1 MHKLLRFLSV
11 LLFLVVG
18 LFLVSIANAENS
30 FSWVT
35 SPLSFQKG
43 LDTTATPSSLNNNI
57 DCQKQDVNTCSIPAN
72 YGAATY
78 NGTVRLNGTANYWP
92 VISYVDNK
100 QHFLPI
106 PNSSTFIS
114 YTTEPPY
121 GFYLY
126 FNYNFASSITKV
138 DVFGGGIQY
147 KVNRAPDGKL
157 ADRANH
163 RLAADYTSMNFSQ
176 NGQWMVMSMPNVAM
190 LRVNLQTFEVLPF
203 GNGFNYTIGVDPA
216 IRTTIS
222 NDGRYAAV
230 SSQGFSSFKIYDLV
244 TCETVPDTINGP
256 VSCQSRDLKTFLGQ
270 QLPGYSFSSNLKF
283 ISNDALTAYATY
295 FVGSARKTA
304 MVTVGASTSISN
316 QIEILGMGESF
327 ISGEGAFDY
336 QGGTDTK
343 DNKCH
348 LSLISY
354 PYLIGKDLSF
364 NSYKSVACSGAL
376 TEDITNASDSYKGQA
391 QNRKTERKQ
400 RKELEIDSIFAS
412 FKPGYINQSDFVS
425 RYQPKVMLISVGGND
440 IGFSK
445 IVTKCGVPWELATCY
460 SSYEDRLELV
470 REINNRLFPK
480 LVQTYQIIK
489 NSGAPDAR
497 IYVIGYPQIA
507 KPGGNCALNVHLR
520 KEEIVFS
527 KQLISY
533 LNSVIKLAT
542 SKAGVF
548 YVDTEDALNDHRL
561 CEAKG
566 GSVAVNGLTLGYD
579 LPTKFGPIGTESYHP
594 NDLGH
599 QLLEN
604 KILKATHNLTDSMPV
619 ANLGAVPPLENGQ
632 EILNAPQ
639 SGRTVYPGQHADSL
653 TDEILF
659 IQSPANININ
669 GAQYSLKPSASY
681 RIELHSNPVVLG
693 NYLTDTGGNLNAQIQ
708 LPANI
713 SPGSHTLHIY
723 GTNVA
728 GEAVDIYKTV
738 YVAVSD
744 DDYNGNGIPNSSDP
758 CVFVDALGIDYD
770 QDGIDDVCDGIISEA
785 PPATPAPVVNTP
797 STQPPS
803 DTSSDPAPKQSDS
816 SGNTTTSPSDE
827 LSQIFSSPSFSPV
840 VVSQSSSA
848 PQTSNTS
855 FPRESQPVD
864 LIDQPAALSQDKAGK
879 VLADTKVKEPST
891 PSENSR
897 AAAVIVGGIILLLGS
912 LSLLFGLKRK

>member
-1 MHKLLRFLSV
+1 MHKLVGFPSV

-126 FNYNFASSITKV
+126 FNYNFTSSITKV

-157 ADRANH
+157 ADKTNH
-163 RLAADYTSMNFSQ
+163 RLAADYNSMNFSQ
-176 NGQWMVMSMPNVAM
+176 NGRWMVMSMPNVTM

-222 NDGRYAAV
+222 NAGRYAAV
-230 SSQGFSSFKIYDLV
+230 SSQGFSSFKIYDLA
-244 TCETVPDTINGP
+244 TCGTVPDTINGP
-256 VSCQSRDLKTFLGQ
+256 VSCQSRDLKTFLSQ

-283 ISNDALTAYATY
+283 ISNDTLSAYSTY
-295 FVGSARKTA
+295 FVGSIRKTA
-304 MVTVGASTSISN
+304 KVSIGASTGLSN
-316 QIEILGMGESF
+316 QIELLGMGESF

-343 DNKCH
+343 HNKCH

-354 PYLIGKDLSF
+354 PYLIGKDLNF
-364 NSYKSVACSGAL
+364 NSYKSIACSGAY
-376 TEDITNASDSYKGQA
+376 TDDITNSAISYHGQA
-391 QNRKTERKQ
+391 QNKKIERRERTDQ
-400 RKELEIDSIFAS
+400 EIDSIFVS
-412 FKPGYINQSDFVS
+412 FKPGYVNQSDFVS
-425 RYQPKVMLISVGGND
+425 RYQPKAILISIGGND

-470 REINNRLFPK
+470 REINNQLFPK

-489 NSGAPDAR
+489 NAGAPDAG

-542 SKAGVF
+542 SKAGVL
-548 YVDTEDALNDHRL
+548 YIDTEDALNGHRL
-561 CEAKG
+561 CEAKN
-566 GSVAVNGLTLGYD
+566 GSVAINGLTLGND
-579 LPTKFGPIGTESYHP
+579 LPFSFGPIGSESYHP
-594 NDLGH
+594 NDFGH

-604 KILKATHNLTDSMPV
+604 KVLKATHNLTDSMPAANPSIALPSEIGLDILNV
-619 ANLGAVPPLENGQ
+619 PYSVRAITATQYDDNITNNILIAQNTANLEVDGQ
-632 EILNAPQ
+632 
-639 SGRTVYPGQHADSL
+639 QHSL
-653 TDEILF
+653 R
-659 IQSPANININ
+659 P
-669 GAQYSLKPSASY
+669 
-681 RIELHSNPVVLG
+681 
-693 NYLTDTGGNLNAQIQ
+693 
-708 LPANI
+708 
-713 SPGSHTLHIY
+713 
-723 GTNVA
+723 
-728 GEAVDIYKTV
+728 
-738 YVAVSD
+738 
-744 DDYNGNGIPNSSDP
+744 
-758 CVFVDALGIDYD
+758 
-770 QDGIDDVCDGIISEA
+770 
-785 PPATPAPVVNTP
+785 
-797 STQPPS
+797 
-803 DTSSDPAPKQSDS
+803 
-816 SGNTTTSPSDE
+816 
-827 LSQIFSSPSFSPV
+827 
-840 VVSQSSSA
+840 
-848 PQTSNTS
+848 
-855 FPRESQPVD
+855 
-864 LIDQPAALSQDKAGK
+864 
-879 VLADTKVKEPST
+879 
-891 PSENSR
+891 
-897 AAAVIVGGIILLLGS
+897 
-912 LSLLFGLKRK
+912 